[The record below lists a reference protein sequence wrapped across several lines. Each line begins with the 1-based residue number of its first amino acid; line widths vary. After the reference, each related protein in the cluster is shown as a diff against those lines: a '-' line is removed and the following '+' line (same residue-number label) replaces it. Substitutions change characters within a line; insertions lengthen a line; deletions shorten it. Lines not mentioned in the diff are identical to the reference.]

1 MKRAIIL
8 LLVSMLFA
16 GCTTTTK
23 PKENKAPAAE
33 PAPVLRD
40 PFRPDHPTRE
50 QVEAERAQKAAGK
63 PQN

>member
-8 LLVSMLFA
+8 LLVSLLLA
-16 GCTTTTK
+16 GCTTNTE
-23 PKENKAPAAE
+23 PKANKSQAAE
-33 PAPVLRD
+33 PAPVLCD

-63 PQN
+63 P